1 MSPAQ
6 STPPSLT
13 VVVPT
18 YNERPN
24 VRRIVSGVCASLD
37 GEHWELLFVDDDSP
51 DGTLDE
57 IDRLAAADAR
67 IRRLRRIGRRGLA
80 SACIEGALAS
90 SARYV
95 AFMDGDAQHDPAL
108 LKALLNVA
116 RERDCDL
123 VIASR
128 AATAGEEAFRGL
140 LRRRLTRFGNALAML
155 LVGAQARDPMSGFF
169 LVRRDVFERRARA
182 LYGQGFKLL
191 VDLLSASRE
200 PLRVAEVPMML
211 RPRAAG
217 ESKMG
222 LGVGFDAALL
232 LIYRLAGRLVSPRF
246 ALYCLVG
253 LTGVGV
259 HLAVLQA
266 SFGWLDQRFVPAQAL
281 ATFVAM
287 TSNFFLNNAITFGD
301 RRLRGRA
308 MARGLFSFYLACSA
322 GAIVSVAVG
331 DLLFSLALPLWFA
344 GVGGALAAAIW
355 NFGLN
360 AALTWR
366 SR

>member
-1 MSPAQ
+1 MSVPQ
-6 STPPSLT
+6 SPPSLT

-24 VRRIVSGVCASLD
+24 IAPLVRAVRASLE
-37 GEHWELLFVDDDSP
+37 GERWELLFVDDDSP
-51 DGTLDE
+51 DGTLEE
-57 IDRLAAADAR
+57 IDRLAAEDGR

-80 SACIEGALAS
+80 SACIEGVLAS
-90 SARYV
+90 SAPYV
-95 AFMDGDAQHDPAL
+95 AIMDGDAQHDPAL
-108 LKALLNVA
+108 LKDLLA
-116 RERDCDL
+116 RARADGCD
-123 VIASR
+123 VVVASR
-128 AATAGEEAFRGL
+128 RETAGRESFRGP
-140 LRRRLTRFGNALAML
+140 LRRWLTRFGNALALL
-155 LVGAQARDPMSGFF
+155 LVGAQARDPLSGYF
-169 LVRRDVFERRARA
+169 LVRRQVFEQRAPV

-200 PLRVAEVPMML
+200 PLSIAEVPMAL

-222 LGVGFDAALL
+222 LGVGLDAALL

-259 HLAVLQA
+259 HLLVLQA
-266 SFGWLDQRFVPAQAL
+266 SFGLFEQRFVPAQAL

-308 MARGLFSFYLACSA
+308 MVRGLLSFYLACTA

-331 DLLFSLALPLWFA
+331 DLLFSLALPLWLA
-344 GVGGALAAAIW
+344 GVGGALVAAIW
-355 NFGLN
+355 NFSLN

-366 SR
+366 TR